1 MSLTLVRA
9 DGASITLDVT
19 AGVSTARTVS
29 LTEYAVEEGAAISD
43 AAQVLPPRFTID
55 GVVAFE
61 GPSASPG
68 VVASAVGSAAAGAV
82 LGGQVQS
89 GVLPAT
95 LTGRAR
101 LVAAEAFLEACL
113 GQPLT
118 LIWRGRAWPNVF
130 IEELTEAAAGTV
142 YRPQI
147 TIKQVRQVSA
157 QTVRL
162 QRQVRRSKPSLQQE
176 QPTGVQPTPAATPA
190 QVAQTDISLL
200 ATAAD
205 TKVGGDALNR
215 LNLGFLTKRAP

>member
-9 DGASITLDVT
+9 DGASMTFDAT
-19 AGVSTARTVS
+19 AGFSTTRTVS
-29 LTEYAVEEGAAISD
+29 ITEYPVEEGAAVSD
-43 AAQVLPPRFTID
+43 NAQVLPPRFTID

-61 GPSASPG
+61 GPSGAPG
-68 VVASAVGSAAAGAV
+68 ALASAVAGAAAGAV

-89 GVLPAT
+89 GVLPAA

-118 LIWRGRAWPNVF
+118 LIWRGRAWASVF

-147 TIKQVRQVSA
+147 TIKQVRRVSA

-190 QVAQTDISLL
+190 QAAQADISLL

-205 TKVGGDALNR
+205 TKAIGDGLNR
-215 LNLGFLTKRAP
+215 WGLGFLTKRAP